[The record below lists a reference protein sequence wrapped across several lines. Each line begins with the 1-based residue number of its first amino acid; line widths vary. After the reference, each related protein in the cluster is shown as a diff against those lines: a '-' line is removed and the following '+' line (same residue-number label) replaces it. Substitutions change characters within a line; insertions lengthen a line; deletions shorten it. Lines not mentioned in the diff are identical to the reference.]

1 MHVNQ
6 EQLIKPSAAFSAG
19 PQKCLTEKKLIPIKY
34 KDNECNF
41 LQCSIFLVSS

>member
-6 EQLIKPSAAFSAG
+6 EQVIKPSAAFSAG
-19 PQKCLTEKKLIPIKY
+19 PQRFNRKKFIPKKY